1 MEKKSY
7 WLIIIILLFFSM
19 AFSCKKEY
27 PVPEVP
33 VVEEP
38 DTSALEK
45 YEMIWQI
52 PIYPDSIVTS
62 SNLSVNMYNDNF
74 LFLRDKEWGGI
85 HDLLYIDGKTGAQI
99 WMWNDYLHS
108 EKIGIGGMFE
118 DGYYYVSGYS
128 EYYCINMETGITR
141 WVHDMED
148 NTTIGGNI
156 NSGDYIY
163 SRTYHWSNL
172 ISEGDKISIVKIK
185 KSTGKVSEVFSLE
198 KKDDYWISMPLP
210 SVWFNDQNDT
220 ILVFQN
226 RQYRLSPY
234 KDKADI
240 YSYNMTQDTIMWML
254 EDYGDGTLSNGRRL
268 VVDEDRIYFLNA
280 RTMYCLDKY
289 TGETLWSKSYNTT
302 FLCSNYFVVDDK
314 IIYGSCEGHLVIL
327 DKLTGEELY
336 FVEDGSAIFHITYHD
351 GRLYYINGSIKI
363 VDVNTGKKLYDI
375 KTPNKS
381 AGNYFTGRVLLN
393 EELGYMY
400 AHDYYFLMCMKI
412 PE

>member
-1 MEKKSY
+1 MKNPS
-7 WLIIIILLFFSM
+7 LIYIVFVLLFM

-62 SNLSVNMYNDNF
+62 SDLGNSMYNGNF

-99 WMWNDYLHS
+99 WMWNDYLHGKVIGLS
-108 EKIGIGGMFE
+108 GVFENGNYYTSGIG
-118 DGYYYVSGYS
+118 
-128 EYYCINMETGITR
+128 EYYCINMESGVTQWSIDFEGNKS
-141 WVHDMED
+141 V
-148 NTTIGGNI
+148 GGNL
-156 NSGDYIY
+156 NMGEFIY
-163 SRTYHWSNL
+163 GTSRSWTNFV
-172 ISEGDKISIVKIK
+172 SEPDKGSIVKIE
-185 KSTGKVSEVFSLE
+185 KSTGIVYDIFSIE
-198 KKDDYWISMPLP
+198 KTDDYTIRLSQP
-210 SVWFNDQNDT
+210 SVWINDQNDT

-240 YSYNMTQDTIMWML
+240 YSYNMTQDAIMWML
-254 EDYGDGTLSNGRRL
+254 EDYGDGILSNAYPL
-268 VVDEDRIYFLNA
+268 VVDEDRVYFLNA

-302 FLCSNYFVVDDK
+302 FLCSNYLVVDDK

-363 VDVNTGKKLYDI
+363 IDVNTGKKLYDI

-381 AGNYFTGRVLLN
+381 ADNYFTGRVLLN